1 MKTLEELRK
10 EINFIDDEILKL
22 FEQRMN
28 VVKEIYFVKQELNL
42 PTHVPAREQSMKENY
57 VKKLSNPTYEN
68 YYLQILEKY
77 LDVSKQF
84 QNSLKENK

>member
-10 EINFIDDEILKL
+10 EINFIDDQILKL

-28 VVKEIYFVKQELNL
+28 VVKDIYFIKQELNL
-42 PTHVPAREQSMKENY
+42 PTFVSAREQSMKETY

-77 LDVSKQF
+77 LEVSKQF
-84 QNSLKENK
+84 QNALKENE